1 MPWARWSVP
10 GGSPRCAGHLELGEI
25 VVADRPQRGGQR
37 VVLHVGGSAYSR
49 ARRDAVGTDS
59 TRRVA
64 RAAAHHR
71 PSSTVCGRQARCCP
85 AAAYTPHHQ
94 LFQAG
99 GGGCGIV
106 SAPATPPA
114 NHVRDVRRGQ
124 HGADGRAD
132 RTPANIAATKAPRRL
147 SGRRRSRRRRW
158 ACKSDARGD
167 AVNG

>member
-49 ARRDAVGTDS
+49 ARPDAVGTDS
-59 TRRVA
+59 TRRVD
-64 RAAAHHR
+64 RAAAYHR

-132 RTPANIAATKAPRRL
+132 RTAGEYCSDQSAAPAIRAAPITATALGRQVRCPRR
-147 SGRRRSRRRRW
+147 
-158 ACKSDARGD
+158 RG
-167 AVNG
+167 